1 MNGFLDTHSFFF
13 QKEWKTLSFDA
24 THSRARV
31 VVVNVVNV
39 VNVGRRTNPRFRE
52 FAHPLCLVVVV
63 VSVACPGERRAVRI
77 GRSIRFARSDVVVGA
92 STVRSRGSR
101 GGDAR

>member
-1 MNGFLDTHSFFF
+1 MVFWTRTLFF
-13 QKEWKTLSFDA
+13 QNEWKTLSFDA

-31 VVVNVVNV
+31 VVVVNVV
-39 VNVGRRTNPRFRE
+39 VNVGRRSNPRFRE

>member
-1 MNGFLDTHSFFF
+1 MVFWTRNLFFSKTNGKHFRSMRHTP
-13 QKEWKTLSFDA
+13 
-24 THSRARV
+24 ARV
-31 VVVNVVNV
+31 VVVVVV
-39 VNVGRRTNPRFRE
+39 VNVGRRSNPRFRE

-63 VSVACPGERRAVRI
+63 VSVAYPGERRAIRI